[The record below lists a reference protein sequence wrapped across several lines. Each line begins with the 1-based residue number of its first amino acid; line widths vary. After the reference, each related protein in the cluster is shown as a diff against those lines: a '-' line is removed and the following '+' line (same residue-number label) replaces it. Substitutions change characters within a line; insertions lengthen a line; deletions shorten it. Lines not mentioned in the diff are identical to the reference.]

1 MSLESIN
8 SQEQTTTQEIII
20 QDKMHYSCHLGMI
33 EVSVGQ
39 EGHIVKALVDTGA
52 ELSIIPEVE
61 SIKARLPMRVLNMR
75 LRGIGGHSTAIVGL
89 SENTLLVLPSGDE
102 RRIHFFVARGAVHTV
117 IGRPFLA
124 DNGIRLEHSQQ
135 QGEILSYKESDGR
148 RLCIPICTPES
159 KGWHT
164 GPPRGMEM
172 CNMARI
178 TELKNEEPKSKSPPK
193 KVQFDIEEKKN
204 YSGKKTNE
212 SIYHLKEEEPQKIEP
227 LLVSSQRISN
237 LDNNDPLLH
246 PKFENT
252 YSSNMEAS
260 TIEVEP
266 VQKKGLKPKQL
277 VKSVSNKYGKNVQW
291 DFQCPGTQPTILEE
305 INPTKIENS
314 ITELEVEPTNQKLET
329 NLSEEGSI
337 QSQEPLGLDQEIKKL
352 NFMELEME
360 SSTGSIGSDNPQK
373 NPFSNLSPNCGLNSP
388 IYVNIGWEEY
398 PVMAIMNP
406 ILEENILP

>member
-1 MSLESIN
+1 
-8 SQEQTTTQEIII
+8 
-20 QDKMHYSCHLGMI
+20 
-33 EVSVGQ
+33 
-39 EGHIVKALVDTGA
+39 
-52 ELSIIPEVE
+52 
-61 SIKARLPMRVLNMR
+61 MRVLNMR
-75 LRGIGGHSTAIVGL
+75 LRGIGGHITAIVGL
-89 SENTLLVLPSGDE
+89 SESTLLVLPSGDE

-124 DNGIRLEHSQQ
+124 DNGIELEHSQQ
-135 QGEILSYKESDGR
+135 QGKILSYKESDGR
-148 RLCIPICTPES
+148 KLCIPIYTPES

-204 YSGKKTNE
+204 YSSKKTNE
-212 SIYHLKEEEPQKIEP
+212 SIYHVKEEEPKKIEP

-277 VKSVSNKYGKNVQW
+277 VKSVSNKYGKN
-291 DFQCPGTQPTILEE
+291 GTYW
-305 INPTKIENS
+305 
-314 ITELEVEPTNQKLET
+314 
-329 NLSEEGSI
+329 
-337 QSQEPLGLDQEIKKL
+337 KKKTDAI
-352 NFMELEME
+352 
-360 SSTGSIGSDNPQK
+360 ST
-373 NPFSNLSPNCGLNSP
+373 
-388 IYVNIGWEEY
+388 EEY
-398 PVMAIMNP
+398 
-406 ILEENILP
+406 